1 MDAFQFIKDC
11 VSKCKNGK
19 KIRESFQ
26 PHKGKEKRKHAKV
39 GFKEYAF
46 DSNPGFGHLASSSDG
61 GSTSPVVMGTST
73 VGTSGPVADIGMGS
87 GDAGGAACCAS
98 VGNLGIDAIIESFE
112 KEHPSENVVSEI
124 RQLFENVKKGQGI
137 LYHGCDGMAT
147 PKTES
152 ANPAAIDNAQLSA
165 LAASC
170 EAALNAFKNYTGFDY
185 LSLRK

>member
-39 GFKEYAF
+39 GFKEYAL

-73 VGTSGPVADIGMGS
+73 VGTTGPVADICMGS

-98 VGNLGIDAIIESFE
+98 VGNLGIEAIIESFE

-185 LSLRK
+185 LTLRK